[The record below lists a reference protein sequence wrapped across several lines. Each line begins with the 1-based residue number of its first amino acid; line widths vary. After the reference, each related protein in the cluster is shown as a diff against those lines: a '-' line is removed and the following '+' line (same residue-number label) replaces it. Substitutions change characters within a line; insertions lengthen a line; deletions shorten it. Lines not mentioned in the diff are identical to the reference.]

1 MKNTLWNITN
11 DLKNTQL
18 SRRNFL
24 YYSKTKL
31 LVNFLNILWN
41 EGYILGYKV
50 SSMNSNLLKI
60 FFKYKNENSSITL
73 LKSIS
78 RPSRPMFYS
87 LSQLYK
93 LDTKKN
99 LMILSTSKGL
109 MTINECKQAQ
119 IGGKLLLLIK

>member
-11 DLKNTQL
+11 NFKNTQL
-18 SRRNFL
+18 SRRNFI

-31 LVNFLNILWN
+31 LINFLNILWN

-50 SSMNSNLLKI
+50 SSINSNLLKI
-60 FFKYKNENSSITL
+60 FFKYKNENSSITA

-78 RPSRPMFYS
+78 KPSQPIYYS
-87 LSQLYK
+87 LPQLYK
-93 LDTKKN
+93 LDSKKN

-119 IGGKLLLLIK
+119 VGGKLLLLIK

>member
-1 MKNTLWNITN
+1 
-11 DLKNTQL
+11 
-18 SRRNFL
+18 
-24 YYSKTKL
+24 
-31 LVNFLNILWN
+31 
-41 EGYILGYKV
+41 
-50 SSMNSNLLKI
+50 MNSNLLKI